1 MRKVSDLSKETLNKL
16 QENTENANL
25 IIKDLQ
31 NKLHK
36 GMTDKRFSVEG
47 THWMISSSIY
57 SAINLLRNLEEMK
70 NIIEDSELERWKKE
84 GRWRE

>member
-1 MRKVSDLSKETLNKL
+1 MRKVGDLSKETLDKL

-47 THWMISSSIY
+47 THWMIT
-57 SAINLLRNLEEMK
+57 SAIHNTVNLLRNLEEMR
-70 NIIEDSELERWKKE
+70 NIIEDSECERWKKE